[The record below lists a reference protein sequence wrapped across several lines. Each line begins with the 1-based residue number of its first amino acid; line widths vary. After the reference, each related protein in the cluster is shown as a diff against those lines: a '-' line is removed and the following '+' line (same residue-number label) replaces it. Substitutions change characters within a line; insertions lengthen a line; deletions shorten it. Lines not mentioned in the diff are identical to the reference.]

1 MANIVSLQEV
11 KEHLRYPNP
20 SAPTPDDSG
29 LQRFITAADECIEFE
44 CDEILPKLFNET
56 HDGGKTKIFVRHR
69 PILEVLNLEE
79 GWGWIN
85 FELDFVPVNSPAQVN
100 SMYAYSIDNAQTGE
114 ITRRSAG
121 NVVIPFVPG
130 DDNIAITYRA
140 GEGRIPGTIVLAE
153 LELIAHWWQNSQL
166 RGVSMSGANMGYD
179 TVTGALYTRD
189 TETGVQNLNVGVPY
203 RILEMIKSHRRLPI
217 IA

>member
-1 MANIVSLQEV
+1 VANIVSLQEV

-20 SAPTPDDSG
+20 SAPTSDDSN

-44 CDEILPKLFNET
+44 CDEILPRLFEET
-56 HDGGKTKIFVRHR
+56 YDGGRTKIFLRHR
-69 PILEVLNLEE
+69 PVLEVLNIEE

-85 FELDFVPVNSPAQVN
+85 FELDFVDVNSPAQVN
-100 SMYAYSIDNAQTGE
+100 SVYAYSIDNAQTGE

-121 NVVIPFVPG
+121 NVVLPFVRG
-130 DDNIAITYRA
+130 DNNIAVTYRA
-140 GEGRIPGTIVLAE
+140 GESVIPGTLILAE

-166 RGVSMSGANMGYD
+166 RGVTMAGANIGYD
-179 TVTGALYTRD
+179 AVAGSIYSRD
-189 TETGVQNLNVGVPY
+189 TESGNQNLNIGVPY
-203 RILEMIKSHRRLPI
+203 RILEMIKGHRRMPI